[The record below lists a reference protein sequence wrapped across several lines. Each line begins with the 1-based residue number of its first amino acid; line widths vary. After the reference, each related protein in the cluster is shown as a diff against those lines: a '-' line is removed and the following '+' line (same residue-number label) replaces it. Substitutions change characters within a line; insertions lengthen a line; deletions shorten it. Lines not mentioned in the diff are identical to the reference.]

1 MRKDF
6 LWGGAT
12 AANQSEGGWSKD
24 GRGLGIVDV
33 LPHGENRM
41 AVMEG
46 SLDYHELPEDSMFPG
61 RESVD
66 AYGHYK

>member
-12 AANQSEGGWSKD
+12 AANQSEGGFEKD

-33 LPHGENRM
+33 LPHGKNRM
-41 AVMEG
+41 AVMEVK
-46 SLDYHELPEDSMFPG
+46 PG
-61 RESVD
+61 LS
-66 AYGHYK
+66 